1 MKVKSPGNFSPL
13 NRLDSEIDVLMD
25 APRKVPRVRTSIVGD
40 KKLTSQD
47 AFEQRDTAS
56 RETSERKPVRS
67 EVVQRENFKREPI
80 EREAVKRE
88 QFIREPAKRE
98 RVERE
103 SVGKEATWQK
113 TKEPKSNLERSA
125 SAKRDTEA
133 SPRLEARNRDPLTD
147 APVPRAD
154 THFRRERGYNKAS
167 PQGSTNAV
175 KEVRAKVSRMVLY
188 RGLGLMVLL
197 CAFAGFAY
205 FVSEP
210 IAKLLERPLK
220 SVAVEGRFQYFP
232 KERAMELIA
241 AEIDGDFLQ
250 LQLEDLKA
258 VLQADPWVENVY
270 LSRRWPDTLVVK
282 VAEQQPIA
290 RWDANGFL
298 NQRGEIIRVK
308 EVDKLL
314 GLPWL
319 QGNEINAREIMQQ
332 YQDLST
338 LLRARGLEISILS
351 CDNKKSW
358 RITLKNDVEIAI
370 GRDQVMEKM
379 RRFVTVYDN
388 FLNGVWADVKSIDV
402 RYTNGVSVRW
412 VTDSVMAKKYLKPDA
427 AIKSGTVKPKAVAPN
442 GVVPE
447 MVKSEITKPK
457 L

>member
-1 MKVKSPGNFSPL
+1 MKSKLPGNYSPL
-13 NRLDSEIDVLMD
+13 STLDSERDVLLE

-40 KKLTSQD
+40 KKLTVLD
-47 AFEQRDTAS
+47 TVEQHDTTK
-56 RETSERKPVRS
+56 RETV
-67 EVVQRENFKREPI
+67 KRETP

-88 QFIREPAKRE
+88 TIWRETPWQETRE
-98 RVERE
+98 RKNV
-103 SVGKEATWQK
+103 V
-113 TKEPKSNLERSA
+113 ERSA
-125 SAKRDTEA
+125 SPKHSVDVQ
-133 SPRLEARNRDPLTD
+133 PRLEVRNRV
-147 APVPRAD
+147 PVNDLNLPRAEA
-154 THFRRERGYNKAS
+154 HFHRERGYNKAS
-167 PQGSTNAV
+167 PQGKSSAV
-175 KEVRAKVSRMVLY
+175 KEVRTKVSRLFIY

-205 FVSEP
+205 FISEP

-232 KERAMELIA
+232 KDRAMELIA

-250 LQLEDLKA
+250 LKLEHLKS
-258 VLQADPWVENVY
+258 VLEADPWVEHVF

-290 RWDANGFL
+290 RWDVDGFL

-308 EVDKLL
+308 EVDKLF

-338 LLRARGLEISILS
+338 LLRARGLEISILN

-358 RITLKNDVEIAI
+358 RITLKNGVEIAI

-388 FLNGVWADVKSIDV
+388 FLSGVWGDVKSIDV

-412 VTDSVMAKKYLKPDA
+412 VTDSAMAKKYLKADLV
-427 AIKSGTVKPKAVAPN
+427 VKPGVA
-442 GVVPE
+442 
-447 MVKSEITKPK
+447 KIKQ
-457 L
+457 

>member
-1 MKVKSPGNFSPL
+1 MKVKSPGNYSPL
-13 NRLDSEIDVLMD
+13 NMLDSEIDVLMD
-25 APRKVPRVRTSIVGD
+25 APRKVPRVRTSIIGD
-40 KKLTSQD
+40 KKLTIQD
-47 AFEQRDTAS
+47 AFEQRDSAR

-67 EVVQRENFKREPI
+67 DTVGPEAHKREPVKREVI
-80 EREAVKRE
+80 EREPVR
-88 QFIREPAKRE
+88 
-98 RVERE
+98 
-103 SVGKEATWQK
+103 SEAPWQK
-113 TKEPKSNLERSA
+113 TKERKSNHERSTA
-125 SAKRDTEA
+125 TKHGTET
-133 SPRLEARNRDPLTD
+133 SPRLEARNREPLSD
-147 APVPRAD
+147 AQVPRAD
-154 THFRRERGYNKAS
+154 THFRRERGYHKAS
-167 PQGSTNAV
+167 PQGSANAV

-197 CAFAGFAY
+197 CAFAGCAY
-205 FVSEP
+205 FVSGP

-232 KERAMELIA
+232 KERAMELIT

-250 LQLEDLKA
+250 LELENLKK

-412 VTDSVMAKKYLKPDA
+412 VTDSAMAKKYLKPDVA
-427 AIKSGTVKPKAVAPN
+427 SKTGNVKPKVAT
-442 GVVPE
+442 PE
-447 MVKSEITKPK
+447 IVKPI